1 MGKDRVRELIL
12 APSVLSADF
21 GRLGEQVAAVERAGA
36 RLVHLDVMDGHFV
49 PNLTLGPPVV
59 QAVDRITSLPLDVH
73 LMIEEPDRYL
83 EPFRQAGA
91 DWISVHVEAAR
102 HLHRTLARIRE
113 LGARPGVVLNPA
125 TPISLL
131 ADALPLVDYVL
142 VMSVNPGFGGQRF
155 IPSALGKIEALRAE
169 IGRRG
174 LPAVIEV
181 DGGVDE
187 GNAADLV
194 RAGADIL
201 VAGNAVFGRGDPAEN
216 TRSLISRMREGLE

>member
-1 MGKDRVRELIL
+1 
-12 APSVLSADF
+12 
-21 GRLGEQVAAVERAGA
+21 
-36 RLVHLDVMDGHFV
+36 
-49 PNLTLGPPVV
+49 
-59 QAVDRITSLPLDVH
+59 
-73 LMIEEPDRYL
+73 
-83 EPFRQAGA
+83 
-91 DWISVHVEAAR
+91 VEAAR

-125 TPISLL
+125 TPIGHL

-201 VAGNAVFGRGDPAEN
+201 VAGNAVFGRGNPADN
-216 TRSLISRMREGLE
+216 TRALLSRMREGLG